1 MCRELIKVCRNMP
14 RPATAPST
22 ILFLGTLIRIRR
34 PSSRRTSSY
43 EVHSR
48 GSIRE
53 PFRAGHQPWA
63 VAQLKTQ
70 PKYQLSALAEKEVCN
85 MSSYLT
91 LAAMLLMVI
100 SPVLLPLFLDAVHL
114 LANLL
119 SNDQR
124 PIANA
129 RSRSL
134 AMAAAD

>member
-1 MCRELIKVCRNMP
+1 
-14 RPATAPST
+14 
-22 ILFLGTLIRIRR
+22 
-34 PSSRRTSSY
+34 
-43 EVHSR
+43 
-48 GSIRE
+48 
-53 PFRAGHQPWA
+53 
-63 VAQLKTQ
+63 
-70 PKYQLSALAEKEVCN
+70 